1 MPFQVVKKIAGSALL
16 ECLRPQCLTCQ
27 GSLTKLASI
36 CQQCQEQL
44 IPSPDDCLFCGL
56 PLTANKDCI
65 ICRSKYVPIDHFQS
79 AFLYREPLPSLIN
92 LWKFKNRPDLTQLIA
107 SLAANSLKALLL
119 QSDVVVPMPTH
130 WRRQMWRGFDHIW
143 LLSNALCGQLRRSPP
158 IPALK
163 QSQWR
168 PQQSKINR
176 SLRQTNGH
184 VFEARTSLTN
194 QTVVL
199 VDDIATTG
207 STARAAASAL
217 KDAGARSVALATITS
232 A

>member
-1 MPFQVVKKIAGSALL
+1 MPFHVAKNIASSTLL
-16 ECLRPQCLTCQ
+16 ECLRPQCLSCQ
-27 GSLTKLASI
+27 CTMTKLASI

-44 IPSPDDCLFCGL
+44 LPSPNRCLFCDL
-56 PLTANKDCI
+56 PLTANRDCI
-65 ICRSKYVPIDHFQS
+65 ICRSKYVPIDRFQS

-92 LWKFKNRPDLTQLIA
+92 LWKFQNRPDLTQVIA
-107 SLAANSLKALLL
+107 SLAANSLRTLLL
-119 QSDVVVPMPTH
+119 NSDVVVPMPTH
-130 WRRQMWRGFDHIW
+130 WRRQIWRGFDHIW

-158 IPALK
+158 TPALK

-168 PQQSKINR
+168 RQQSKVSR
-176 SLRQTNGH
+176 SLRQTNGRI
-184 VFEARTSLTN
+184 FEARKSLSN

-207 STARAAASAL
+207 STALAAAHAL
-217 KDAGARSVALATITS
+217 KDAGARSVALVTITS